1 MSTGD
6 LVSIVL
12 PTYNGSRFL
21 ARALESIQRQTHRNW
36 ELLVQDDCSTDS
48 TPEIIARFAASD
60 PRIKP
65 QRNAVNLR
73 LPRSLN
79 AGFARATGAFLT
91 WTSDDNEF
99 RPEAL
104 EAMVDTLRRSPQA
117 GLVYADMTFISDDD
131 QVLERWTAPAPGNI
145 GSDNVVAGCFLY
157 RREVRDVVGDYDD
170 RWRLVE
176 DWDYWLRVA
185 NRFPLIALN
194 RDLYLYRR
202 HAGSLTATRA
212 AEIQRIRMELLAVR
226 LPDLA
231 GITSRQRALAYLT
244 LSRRASELGEP
255 ARADEFAR
263 RAVALDPLRSS
274 AVVAARRVLGPRLL
288 GSVRRW
294 WMQFTHRSP
303 A

>member
-1 MSTGD
+1 MSGGD

-36 ELLVQDDCSTDS
+36 ELLLQDDCSTDA
-48 TPEIIARFAASD
+48 TPEIIARFSASD

-65 QRNAVNLR
+65 RRNDVNLR

-79 AGFARATGAFLT
+79 AGFSRASGAFLT

-104 EAMVDTLRRSPQA
+104 EAMLDALRRHPEA
-117 GLVYADMTFISDDD
+117 GLVYADMTYISDDD
-131 QVLERWTAPAPGNI
+131 QVLERWTAPEPGRI

-157 RREVRDVVGDYDD
+157 RREVRDAVGDYDD

-176 DWDYWLRVA
+176 DWDYWLRVS
-185 NRFPLIALN
+185 NRFPLIVLN

-231 GITSRQRALAYLT
+231 GVTPRQRAAAYLT
-244 LSRRASELGEP
+244 LSRWAANLGEP
-255 ARADEFAR
+255 SRADAFAR
-263 RAVALDPLRSS
+263 QAMALDPLRTS
-274 AVVAARRVLGPRLL
+274 AVVAARRVLGAGRLGL
-288 GSVRRW
+288 VRRW
-294 WMQFTHRSP
+294 WQRITHRNP